1 MASTGARA
9 EIRDGRND
17 RLAVVATAPC
27 VGRRPFLVHL
37 QALAAQFPAVESA
50 DGGAGLMAFHL
61 DEAET
66 RQRPENTSRVSRSR
80 EPAVSGE

>member
-1 MASTGARA
+1 MARA

-17 RLAVVATAPC
+17 RLAVVATAPR
-27 VGRRPFLVHL
+27 VGLRPFLVHL

-50 DGGAGLMAFHL
+50 DGGARLVAFHL

-66 RQRPENTSRVSRSR
+66 ATEPGKHIPGQSQPVNRP
-80 EPAVSGE
+80 